1 MNTQETPQAPPRK
14 TISKA
19 RRVLY
24 RRPKRKADAPPVTLK
39 QRSRFARELQEVAGE
54 TLPADQLAK
63 AYEVLATADR
73 EGTRQPKEAWVG
85 VRVRFEQGVMIELL
99 QSAHLRNTRKEI
111 SKSDTVAALM
121 LHGLR
126 GLQELPEFTM
136 KTLTTSY

>member
-1 MNTQETPQAPPRK
+1 MNTHNTPKAAPRK

-24 RRPKRKADAPPVTLK
+24 RRPKRNADAPRVTLK
-39 QRSRFARELQEVAGE
+39 QRSRFARELKEVAEE
-54 TLPADQLAK
+54 TLPAERLSK
-63 AYEVLATADR
+63 AYEVLATANR

-99 QSAHLRNTRKEI
+99 QSAHLRNTRTEI

-126 GLQELPEFTM
+126 GLQELPEFSTT
-136 KTLTTSY
+136 TLTTPH